1 MAEVKKQAAKEYYL
15 GLDMG
20 TDSVG
25 WAVTTP
31 DYEVVKKSGKALWG
45 IRLFDAANTAA
56 ERRMMRTA
64 RRRTQRRAHR
74 IDLLQELFAPEIS
87 KVDPG
92 FFARLD
98 ESRLWQED
106 KAVDQ
111 PYSLFNDKDF
121 NDISYH
127 KKYPTIY
134 HLRYALMTSD
144 RPFDVRLVYL
154 AIHHI
159 IKHRGHFLFE
169 NLKPGEEGS
178 SGFPEA
184 FQAFLNEMKEELD
197 IDIDP
202 SKRDSLKSILKDTG
216 ITISEKSK
224 KVLSCFGDTR
234 NKSLK
239 AAASLMSGGSA
250 SISDLFG
257 DESLK
262 ESEAKQVSFSAS
274 NYEEKEPVLQGDLGD
289 RFELILAL
297 KGLYD
302 WARLAE
308 LMGDSKT
315 ISEAKIKVYEKHK
328 KDLKIL
334 KKLIRSVSYKD
345 YYKTFKD
352 VGPKSYSCYV
362 GVCKVKGEKKV
373 IPKRCPQDEFYKEIT
388 GVIEKADDSEDKAY
402 ALHEK
407 ETKNFLPLSVERINS
422 HIPYQLHEQE
432 LKIILEKAEK
442 YLPFLKEKDQ
452 YGTVSSKILQLLT
465 FRLPYYIGPLSENS
479 PNHWFVRKDK
489 EGHIYPWNF
498 SEKVDE
504 AQSAE
509 NFIVKMTNTCT
520 YLLGEKVLPKN
531 SLLYT
536 EFMVLNELN
545 NVRAG
550 AAGEKLN
557 PDLKEAAWNELF
569 LKSKKVTQK
578 GLIRFLIR
586 HRWEEKEA
594 KIIQGIDGDFKSS
607 LAPWID
613 MKKILGDSF
622 DKDLAERI
630 IKDITLFGM
639 DRKMLRKRL
648 ENFDVKLTSNQI
660 KDLLRLKY
668 SGWGRLS
675 EKFLTGILPVMGKN
689 VEPLVDEA
697 TGEVMNIITALRKTN
712 LNLMEILSDAH
723 GFSAAIS
730 RENEGKLGETLTYKT
745 VEDLA
750 ISPAV
755 KRPVW
760 QSLKIIREI
769 CHIMGGSP
777 SRIFIEM
784 ARDPNGANEKKR
796 TVSRKD
802 RLLALY
808 KNCKDDTRNWAEEI
822 SKYSD
827 SDLRSDRLYLYY
839 TQMGKSMYTG
849 KPIDINSL
857 SDRNIYDIDHIYP
870 QSKTADDSLD
880 NRVLVERSVNGRK
893 SDDYPLSEEVH
904 TRMKPFWDYL
914 LKSGL
919 ISKRKYDRLV
929 RNTPLSDD
937 ELAAFIGRQLVET
950 RQSTKAVTEILKNI
964 FPDTTIV
971 YAKAGITS
979 RFRQYGDFVKVRDIN
994 DFHHAKDAYL
1004 NIVVGNVYYT
1014 KFTANPLNFIHGDS
1028 PRYSLKDEVLYR
1040 YPVIRNGKTA
1050 WVPGEEGTMV
1060 VVRKWMNKNNIL
1072 FTRMTYMGHGGL
1084 FDQKLMKK
1092 GKGQVSIKGEGAI
1105 SDINKY
1111 GGYNKASTAYLM
1123 YVEGEKS
1130 NGSPAYVFETVPLY
1144 LADKLKTISDKEKY
1158 CEELWKNESDKNYKF
1173 THPKVLIGQIPIQ
1186 SLISLNGFRLCI
1198 TGRTNNQYVLKSSEE
1213 LVLSNQNV
1221 RILKALLKFVTRLQ
1235 TAESL
1240 VKHSNNKKNE
1250 SKSEPAIKLTS
1261 FDWTEENRI
1270 KTISLAEAEKQRNQ
1284 DMLQLYDV
1292 FLDKLSNGIYGKR
1305 LGKQADVL
1313 SNGRETFVEMI
1324 PEEKCKLLAEILH
1337 LFQCGRV
1344 PANLKP
1350 IGGAASAGLHIMNK
1364 RLDPKEHPELI
1375 VQSVTG
1381 FFEKKIPL
1389 APYRK

>member
-64 RRRTQRRAHR
+64 RRRTHRRAHR

-178 SGFPEA
+178 SGFPET

-479 PNHWFVRKDK
+479 PYHWFVRKDK

-509 NFIVKMTNTCT
+509 NFIVRMTNTCT

-578 GLIRFLIR
+578 GLIRFLLR
-586 HRWEEKEA
+586 HGWEEKEA

-660 KDLLRLKY
+660 KELLRLKY

-712 LNLMEILSDAH
+712 LNLMEILSDTH

-979 RFRQYGDFVKVRDIN
+979 RFRQYGDFVKVRELN

-1050 WVPGEEGTMV
+1050 WVPGEEGTMA
-1060 VVRKWMNKNNIL
+1060 VVRKWMGKNNIY
-1072 FTRMTYMGHGGL
+1072 FTRMTYKGHGQL
-1084 FDQKLMKK
+1084 FNVQPVKK
-1092 GKGQVSIKGEGAI
+1092 GKGQMPLKSGKEGKAL
-1105 SDINKY
+1105 DIAKY
-1111 GGYNKASTAYLM
+1111 GGYNSPSSAYFM

-1130 NGSPAYVFETVPLY
+1130 DGTPVYILETVPMY
-1144 LADKLKTISDKEKY
+1144 LKDKLKTLDEKENY
-1158 CEELWKNESDKNYKF
+1158 CRKLWKNEEDKKYTFFNPKVIIGEIPINALFSIDGYKAHITGKSKNSYILQNAEELILNNKDTEIVKAVLKF
-1173 THPKVLIGQIPIQ
+1173 T
-1186 SLISLNGFRLCI
+1186 NR
-1198 TGRTNNQYVLKSSEE
+1198 LKSFGKKPQNTEESVLQLSKYDWTAQNRRKGITSEE
-1213 LVLSNQNV
+1213 ARQE
-1221 RILKALLKFVTRLQ
+1221 REKDLL
-1235 TAESL
+1235 
-1240 VKHSNNKKNE
+1240 H
-1250 SKSEPAIKLTS
+1250 I
-1261 FDWTEENRI
+1261 
-1270 KTISLAEAEKQRNQ
+1270 
-1284 DMLQLYDV
+1284 YDV
-1292 FLDKLSNGIYGKR
+1292 LLDKLSNSIYSKKLSRQAKVLVKGRKAYQS
-1305 LGKQADVL
+1305 LSPEKQCVTLSQILLLFKCAQVSAD
-1313 SNGRETFVEMI
+1313 
-1324 PEEKCKLLAEILH
+1324 
-1337 LFQCGRV
+1337 
-1344 PANLKP
+1344 LKS
-1350 IGGAASAGLHIMNK
+1350 IGGAGRAGILTIDK
-1364 RLDPKEHPELI
+1364 RLDSKSHPMLI